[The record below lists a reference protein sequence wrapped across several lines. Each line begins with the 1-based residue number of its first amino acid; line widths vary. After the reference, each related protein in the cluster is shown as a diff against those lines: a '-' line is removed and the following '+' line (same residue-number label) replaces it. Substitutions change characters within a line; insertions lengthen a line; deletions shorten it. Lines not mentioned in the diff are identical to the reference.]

1 MDVLKQVEEAL
12 EIARQQFGSH
22 AGESQN
28 EEMCE
33 QAIAALR
40 GLEWKPVA
48 EMEAFEPQGVRI
60 GYHLI
65 VSWVMAP
72 YIAYRRGEVTSI
84 YTHFYRPILP
94 TPPKREGK

>member
-1 MDVLKQVEEAL
+1 MDVLKQVAEAL
-12 EIARQQFGSH
+12 VMACGTFRSH
-22 AGESQN
+22 AGEEQRA
-28 EEMCE
+28 EEC
-33 QAIAALR
+33 AAALAALR
-40 GLEWKPVA
+40 GLEWKPMA

-60 GYHLI
+60 GYHGL